1 MEKLCNKDSENGG
14 RPFDCLPVQVSP
26 VIIHCVPHLWLLL
39 VIEEMQFD
47 HTADCYLWE
56 RVCNHMECF
65 PETLS

>member
-1 MEKLCNKDSENGG
+1 MEKLCNKDPENGG
-14 RPFDCLPVQVSP
+14 SPFDRLPVQVAP

-39 VIEEMQFD
+39 VD

-56 RVCNHMECF
+56 RVCNHMECS